1 VQMALTTPD
10 EHTMNQLDQLKQSV
24 ANTGATFIACEN
36 GKVKYFDSI
45 AKLSYYINKNDK
57 VIDSVEL
64 WNNIIHYVFIR
75 TVRGGD

>member
-1 VQMALTTPD
+1 MALTTQD
-10 EHTMNQLDQLKQSV
+10 DHTIKQLYQLKQSV
-24 ANTGATFIACEN
+24 AKTGATFIVCEN

-45 AKLSYYINKNDK
+45 AMLSYYIIKNDK